1 MHKQSL
7 GLKFIST
14 SNYDVKHGCIV
25 FLLLLTVKVLIY
37 IGDLVPAFRR
47 REFLLQVFMADFNSF
62 RSGKYEVIDSFVSE
76 ESYEKYSII
85 AFVS

>member
-7 GLKFIST
+7 GLKFTST
-14 SNYDVKHGCIV
+14 SNYDVKRGCIV
-25 FLLLLTVKVLIY
+25 FLLLLTLKVLIY

-47 REFLLQVFMADFNSF
+47 AEFFLQVFMADFNSF
-62 RSGKYEVIDSFVSE
+62 RRGKYKVVDSFVSE